1 MLREPVMMRF
11 NFRESVLFRVSRLRE
26 GREGEIVLFSGDMGL
41 RRRFGVGM

>member
-1 MLREPVMMRF
+1 MLREPLMMRF
-11 NFRESVLFRVSRLRE
+11 NFRESALFGVPRIRE